1 MFASINR
8 AGAIRPF
15 CPAVTRFIVY
25 TSLYLSIAG
34 AAMVYISCFLQGLA
48 FDPVAAAL
56 LVLVTFAVYNLNRR
70 TDEDEDAIN
79 HTERYA
85 FTKKHGL
92 ILFCS
97 AACAYAVALGLSAL
111 RGPASLIVTA
121 VPLVAG
127 IVYSVPLFPA
137 RFGFKRLKEVPLMK
151 SMVVAFS
158 WAVPPAL
165 LPICHAAL
173 PAGAATGIAGAFFFL
188 LVFTNTVVFDIRD
201 VEGDAV
207 SGVRTIPTIFGAG
220 GALLLLTGLN
230 AGFGAALLLAGRT
243 LPGPCIT
250 PALAAGVVYAQG
262 YILCF
267 RRLVRE
273 TLLFELLTDGQFIVL
288 AGIFSLSSLVAP

>member
-1 MFASINR
+1 
-8 AGAIRPF
+8 
-15 CPAVTRFIVY
+15 
-25 TSLYLSIAG
+25 
-34 AAMVYISCFLQGLA
+34 
-48 FDPVAAAL
+48 
-56 LVLVTFAVYNLNRR
+56 
-70 TDEDEDAIN
+70 
-79 HTERYA
+79 
-85 FTKKHGL
+85 
-92 ILFCS
+92 
-97 AACAYAVALGLSAL
+97 
-111 RGPASLIVTA
+111 
-121 VPLVAG
+121 
-127 IVYSVPLFPA
+127 
-137 RFGFKRLKEVPLMK
+137 
-151 SMVVAFS
+151 VAFS

-173 PAGAATGIAGAFFFL
+173 PAGAATGIVGAFFFL

-230 AGFGAALLLAGRT
+230 AGFGTALLLAGRT